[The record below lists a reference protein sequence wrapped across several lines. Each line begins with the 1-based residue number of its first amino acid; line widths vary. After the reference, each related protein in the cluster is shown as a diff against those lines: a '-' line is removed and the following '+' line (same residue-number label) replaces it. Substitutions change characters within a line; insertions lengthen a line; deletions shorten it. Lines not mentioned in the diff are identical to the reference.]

1 MGAAVAI
8 ALFAR
13 MRSKSMGEIMLQ
25 KKNFAIGQIA
35 RRAVFVTVIK
45 TLLNVI
51 IKIFHFEF
59 SIHFV

>member
-1 MGAAVAI
+1 MGAAVVI

-13 MRSKSMGEIMLQ
+13 LRSKTMVEIMPQ
-25 KKNFAIGQIA
+25 KKNFANGLI
-35 RRAVFVTVIK
+35 VKPVDFVMVIK